1 MISDMV
7 KEYKL
12 SIIFGGIEE
21 PALPPVWH
29 VISPLINKDTPRF
42 SATNEDLTIAI
53 YDVVGMIDRG
63 PK

>member
-1 MISDMV
+1 MISDMI

-29 VISPLINKDTPRF
+29 VISPLINKDAPRF
-42 SATNEDLTIAI
+42 SATSRDLTSAI
-53 YDVVGMIDRG
+53 YDVVSMMDREI
-63 PK
+63 K